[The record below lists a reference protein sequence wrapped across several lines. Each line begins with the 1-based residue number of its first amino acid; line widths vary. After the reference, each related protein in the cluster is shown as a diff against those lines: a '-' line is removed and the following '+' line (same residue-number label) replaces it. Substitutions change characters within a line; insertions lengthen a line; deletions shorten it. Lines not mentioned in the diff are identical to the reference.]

1 VKFTNTIEPDKD
13 YDISFSRFEDY
24 PSSQDLSSVKDQL
37 IATISEALV
46 DDIFNK
52 AVVNW

>member
-1 VKFTNTIEPDKD
+1 VKYTNTLDPSKD
-13 YDISFSRFEDY
+13 FDMPFTRFEDY
-24 PSSQDLSSVKDQL
+24 PSDQDLSAVKDQL
-37 IATISEALV
+37 IATINEYLV